1 MPVQEY
7 IISLSL
13 KKFGSLKNNFIS
25 DYEKKNETY
34 YQHLEITIKTLTR
47 TVKLKKEIL

>member
-25 DYEKKNETY
+25 DYEKKN
-34 YQHLEITIKTLTR
+34 R
-47 TVKLKKEIL
+47 NILPASRNHD